1 MDNIQKLNLI
11 WLDMFDFLTYR
22 KKVSICEECGVTID
36 IRRNIT
42 KNKTKLLNIISEQE
56 YFKMEAL
63 SDDESMNSAL
73 KEYEKESIQVL
84 CVYDKEYP
92 SLLKEINNPPLLL
105 YCKGNI
111 QLLNTECVGIVGTR
125 KPTDYGKLETRI
137 FTKKLAE
144 NGLTIVSGMS
154 MGVDAIAH
162 ATTLEVKGKT
172 IAVLAGGFYHVYPA
186 MNMNLFKKI
195 IENNLA
201 ITENRPSVSIQ
212 PYMFPVRNRII
223 AGLSRGV
230 LLTEAGV
237 SSGSIHTRNY
247 AIEFNREIFAIPG
260 KLSSLES
267 EGCNRTI
274 KEFST
279 SIVLSPND
287 ILDVLHID
295 YSKNTNKNDF
305 QLDFSEQTIIKYIKS
320 DKKSFQD
327 LLEHTHLVPNQLN
340 AILISLQMKGL
351 IDKLPGNYY
360 LAN

>member
-1 MDNIQKLNLI
+1 MENIQKLNLI
-11 WLDMFDFLTYR
+11 WLDLFDFLTYR
-22 KKVSICEECGVTID
+22 KKVSICDECGVLD
-36 IRRNIT
+36 IRHNLKSLKDKIINIVSD
-42 KNKTKLLNIISEQE
+42 KD
-56 YFKMEAL
+56 FAKMEAL
-63 SDDESMNSAL
+63 ADDESMNLTL
-73 KEYEKESIQVL
+73 KEYEKENIKVL
-84 CVYDKEYP
+84 SMYDNEYP
-92 SLLKEINNPPLLL
+92 SLLKEITNPPLLL

-111 QLLNTECVGIVGTR
+111 QLLNTECIGIAGTR
-125 KPTDYGKLETRI
+125 KPSDYGKLETRI
-137 FTKKLAE
+137 FAKKLAE
-144 NGLTIVSGMS
+144 SGLTIVSGMCT
-154 MGVDAIAH
+154 GVDSIAH
-162 ATTLEVKGKT
+162 NTALEVKGNT
-172 IAVLAGGFYHVYPA
+172 IAVLAGGFYHIYPA
-186 MNMNLFKKI
+186 INKSLFDKI
-195 IENNLA
+195 IQNNLV
-201 ITENRPSVSIQ
+201 ITEYRPSTAIQ
-212 PYMFPVRNRII
+212 PFMFPVRNRII

-260 KLSSLES
+260 KLTSLES

-295 YSKNTNKNDF
+295 YAKNVNKNNF

-351 IDKLPGNYY
+351 IEKLPANYY